1 MHIQSSLEDNKLE
14 RRLAWLRRITGL
26 SKHISKR
33 RISRFCNRAFYLG
46 RDPATSL
53 KLLAPYHRGLLLH
66 IDTNS
71 WLERWILNQ
80 DYYEPELVDF
90 LERCLKPGMVAF
102 DVGANIGCHTLVM
115 ANAVA
120 ANGRVFAF
128 EPNPAIHQRLRA
140 NITLNRFAQVEAL
153 PLCLSDHAS
162 EETLFA
168 PYENEYNQGLASMH
182 RGNLGPRCQEI
193 TVASVTLDDF
203 VGERGLQRLDLL
215 KVDVEGHE
223 FQVLAGARHVLR
235 QFRPVLV
242 LEFSERQ
249 WANAGVR
256 PEQVEDYLA
265 GLGYELYVLRATFT
279 TSIAHGLSEE
289 CNLVAVPKPQDQPL
303 QRLEARAPAREAEA
317 VTAV

>member
-1 MHIQSSLEDNKLE
+1 MRIQSPLEEKKLE
-14 RRLAWLRRITGL
+14 NRLKWIRRITGL

-46 RDPATSL
+46 NDPASSL
-53 KLLAPYHRGLLLH
+53 KLIAPYHRGLLIH

-90 LERCLKPGMVAF
+90 LERCLKPGMVAC

-115 ANAVA
+115 ANAVG

-128 EPNPAIHQRLRA
+128 EPNPAIHQRLLA
-140 NITLNRFAQVEAL
+140 NISLNRFAQAEVL
-153 PLCLSDHAS
+153 PLCLSDQARD
-162 EETLFA
+162 ETLFA
-168 PYENEYNQGLASMH
+168 PLDSEYNQGLASMH

-193 TVASVTLDDF
+193 TVTSVTLDDF
-203 VGERGLQRLDLL
+203 VREQGLNRLDLL

-223 FQVLAGARHVLR
+223 FQVLSGGRQVLER
-235 QFRPVLV
+235 FKPVLV
-242 LEFSERQ
+242 MEFSERQ
-249 WANAGVR
+249 WANASVL
-256 PEQVEDYLA
+256 PEQAEDYLTK
-265 GLGYELYVLRATFT
+265 LGYSLYVLRAGFM

-289 CNLVAVPKPQDQPL
+289 CNLVAVPNARVQEQIRA
-303 QRLEARAPAREAEA
+303 QRVTGQREVAA
-317 VTAV
+317 A

>member
-1 MHIQSSLEDNKLE
+1 MNIQSSREEKKLE
-14 RRLAWLRRITGL
+14 SRLRWIRRIAGL
-26 SKHISKR
+26 SRHIRKR

-46 RDPATSL
+46 RDPASSL
-53 KLLAPYHRGLLLH
+53 KLIAPYHRGLLIH

-90 LERCLKPGMVAF
+90 LERCLKPGMVAL

-115 ANAVA
+115 ANAVGA
-120 ANGRVFAF
+120 TGRVFAF
-128 EPNPAIHQRLRA
+128 EPNPAIHRRLRQ
-140 NITLNRFAQVEAL
+140 NIALNRFAQVEVL
-153 PLCLSDHAS
+153 PVCLGDHAGD
-162 EETLFA
+162 ETLFA
-168 PYENEYNQGLASMH
+168 PLEGEYNQGLASMH

-193 TVASVTLDDF
+193 AVTSVTLDDF
-203 VGERGLQRLDLL
+203 VREQGLNRLDLL

-223 FQVLAGARHVLR
+223 FQVLSGAGQVLR

-256 PEQVEDYLA
+256 PEQVEGYFA
-265 GLGYELYVLRATFT
+265 GLGYALYVLRAGYT
-279 TSIAHGLSEE
+279 TSIAHGLGEE
-289 CNLVAVPKPQDQPL
+289 CNLVAVPVPEVTEPAPL
-303 QRLEARAPAREAEA
+303 ERPSAQREA
-317 VTAV
+317 TAV